1 MNRTIGVD
9 IAGTSYAF
17 VPDSANS
24 GTVTISGVALRLEQ
38 IRLIA
43 NATRGTIIYNF
54 ADAAAGAFAFSQ
66 ITSTS
71 CELTLVADTSTHD
84 PSDSLMIVVDVD
96 SATMIDAAPDG
107 MIAVLLTR
115 ILGILLAPLGYR
127 KDTQRY
133 QASAVLESGT
143 VTTVSTLTTVTNAVP
158 VGNVATLGSLSA
170 DRLINSAN
178 WSAWADCHRSRIT

>member
-1 MNRTIGVD
+1 MKRALGIDYSGSWTFTPGAAN
-9 IAGTSYAF
+9 AGTIAF
-17 VPDSANS
+17 
-24 GTVTISGVALRLEQ
+24 SGVTLPLKS
-38 IRLIA
+38 ILLIT
-43 NATRGTIIYNF
+43 NVTRGVVIFQFNSATRG
-54 ADAAAGAFAFSQ
+54 AASYSNGV
-66 ITSTS
+66 
-71 CELTLVADTSTHD
+71 LTLEADTSTHSA
-84 PSDSLMIVVDVD
+84 SDELHIRVDVD

-133 QASAVLESGT
+133 QASAVIESGT
-143 VTTVSTLTTVTNAVP
+143 VSTVSSVTACTTVNQLNGLA
-158 VGNVATLGSLSA
+158 A